1 MGPLSLSKNP
11 GVDKGPQ
18 PLMFNPALTTCASER
33 MKTQRFSYF
42 VGFAARERMRE
53 AKPVKLKK
61 VAFSHFFDTL
71 DFAVKYVQSVKC
83 DAAPLTKSGIS
94 IIIISAQRERKF
106 VNLMRKLTVIISL
119 IVCALL
125 VFGCAKAPEQPAA
138 PEEQEASRPDDSEP
152 PMDSGFTWDDGTAED
167 MEGHIIYPDIQL
179 NFKEDGRVLEF
190 TGEDLSGNAVDS
202 KELFAK
208 VKVTMINVWG
218 TFCSPCIMEMP
229 DLGELSREYADKDFQ
244 VIGIISDA
252 RSADSDESKAAVDII
267 ERTKADYTHLL
278 LSDSMIDSFVS
289 EIYAIP
295 TTIFVDST
303 GKVLCS
309 SIVGS
314 NAKESWAGA
323 VDKVLEHVAE

>member
-1 MGPLSLSKNP
+1 
-11 GVDKGPQ
+11 
-18 PLMFNPALTTCASER
+18 

-42 VGFAARERMRE
+42 AGFAARERMRE

-61 VAFSHFFDTL
+61 GAFSHFFDTL

-106 VNLMRKLTVIISL
+106 ENLMRKLTVIISL
-119 IVCALL
+119 IMCALL

-190 TGEDLSGNAVDS
+190 SGEDLSGNAVDS

-208 VKVTMINVWG
+208 AKVTMINVWG